1 MRTEDRRPRIAICHR
16 AKNCQCDCHI
26 ALMQYSLQ
34 CCQHL
39 IFLWQLHSPHFTIS
53 FSSTELFVFVD
64 ELRDSFIDG
73 RFDTAIWI
81 REWGDGN
88 AVVYGRC
95 LFIPCHENMLMSFQ
109 NVQLFVQSVF
119 FFNQFFVLGCLI
131 APYSFIDGCT
141 DQWSV
146 FCFRR
151 GFKCQSFADLVL
163 HFPSHFQSLQHLLL
177 QIPYPLSTALHL
189 GLLASQLEME
199 SICLIFVF
207 LDALASPS
215 SHPCQ
220 RVGQ

>member
-1 MRTEDRRPRIAICHR
+1 MGDLTLQFGFVNGETAMLSSMGDAFLSHVMRIC
-16 AKNCQCDCHI
+16 
-26 ALMQYSLQ
+26 
-34 CCQHL
+34 
-39 IFLWQLHSPHFTIS
+39 W
-53 FSSTELFVFVD
+53 
-64 ELRDSFIDG
+64 
-73 RFDTAIWI
+73 
-81 REWGDGN
+81 
-88 AVVYGRC
+88 C
-95 LFIPCHENMLMSFQ
+95 LFRMFNY
-109 NVQLFVQSVF
+109 LFNLF
-119 FFNQFFVLGCLI
+119 FFNQFFVLGRLI

-220 RVGQ
+220 RVGQWLIVF

>member
-1 MRTEDRRPRIAICHR
+1 MLSPFKFSLAAAFTPLYYFIFQHRTICICRWIERFLYRWEIWHCNLDSWMGRR
-16 AKNCQCDCHI
+16 
-26 ALMQYSLQ
+26 Q
-34 CCQHL
+34 CCRL
-39 IFLWQLHSPHFTIS
+39 WEMPFYPMSWEYVDVFLECSIICS
-53 FSSTELFVFVD
+53 
-64 ELRDSFIDG
+64 I
-73 RFDTAIWI
+73 
-81 REWGDGN
+81 
-88 AVVYGRC
+88 C
-95 LFIPCHENMLMSFQ
+95 
-109 NVQLFVQSVF
+109 F
-119 FFNQFFVLGCLI
+119 FFNQFFVLGRLI
-131 APYSFIDGCT
+131 APYSFIDGCP

-220 RVGQ
+220 RVGQWLIVF